1 MKKLLAILLAMLM
14 ICSLFVGCAKTEEP
28 AVDEAPVV
36 DAPVDEDSPMAKYG
50 FDKLDLVCFNGGNV
64 GMWDE
69 MVALFLEYYPGVEV
83 TTDFS
88 DDVANRIRARMMT
101 DTPPDFVAS
110 SGEEW
115 NMSDSARAGQLMD
128 LTDFYNTGVN
138 ADGTPLTEVLPAD
151 TLASSYVD
159 DLLVTLPTG
168 TTYLGWWYNVGMF
181 EELGIKAPTTWDE
194 LYAAAEVLN
203 ENGIIPLM
211 YQNPSYGY
219 WGLSNQ
225 MMAVWG
231 GMDAFNSCYITLDE
245 GAWTSEGALA
255 AITAQEELVKA
266 GILSELSCGADFAAA
281 QVDFV
286 NGRVA
291 MITNGTWFEN
301 EMADSLP
308 EGFDMAFIPVPAAEE
323 GGNRAVVSIVSGG
336 GQIPTYCANPE
347 AAKAFIGV
355 MLSDAGQAIIAKYGS
370 MPISTAM
377 DPAVVAEIMTPAN
390 LSALE
395 AAQEDDVLVLPF
407 VEGYYGDMNTELR
420 SCNDDLCLG
429 DVDAAGYCERMEAMA
444 EQVRNDP
451 EVTLRTLK

>member
-28 AVDEAPVV
+28 VEAPTDVE
-36 DAPVDEDSPMAKYG
+36 APAVDEDSPMAKYG
-50 FDKLDLVCFNGGNV
+50 FDKLDLVCFNGGNA

-69 MVALFLEYYPGVEV
+69 MVALFLEFYPGVEV

-88 DDVANRIRARMMT
+88 DDVANRVRARMMT
-101 DTPPDFVAS
+101 ETPPDFVNS

-115 NMSDSARAGQLMD
+115 NMTDSARAGQLID
-128 LTDFYNTGVN
+128 LTEFYNTGVN

-151 TLASSYVD
+151 ALASSYVD
-159 DLLVTLPTG
+159 DILVTLPTG
-168 TTYLGWWYNVGMF
+168 TTYLGWWYNVHMF
-181 EELGIKAPTTWDE
+181 EELGITAPTTWDE
-194 LYAAAEVLN
+194 LYAAGEVLL

-231 GMDAFNSCYITLDE
+231 GMDAFNACYITLDE

-301 EMADSLP
+301 EMSGSLP
-308 EGFDMAFIPVPAAEE
+308 EGFDMAFIPVPAATE
-323 GGNRAVVSIVSGG
+323 GGNRAVVSIASGG
-336 GQIPTYCANPE
+336 GNIPAHCANPE
-347 AAKAFIGV
+347 AAKAFLGV

-370 MPISTAM
+370 MPASTQM
-377 DPAVVAEIMTPAN
+377 DTSVVSEIITPAN

-429 DVDAAGYCERMEAMA
+429 DVTAEEYCERMEATA
-444 EQVRNDP
+444 EIVRNDP
-451 EVTLRTLK
+451 ETVLYTVR